1 MKVFTCVLAVVLATT
16 WLGMCSANSR
26 HYGQNPWVSN
36 GMGGHMYNP
45 NAGVNSYSFSN
56 PSGGVNSNSF
66 SNSFRRRTYGQN
78 PWVSNGMGGH
88 MYNHNAGVNSYSFS
102 NPSGGVNSNS
112 FSNSFRRLRRR
123 SIAEE

>member
-16 WLGMCSANSR
+16 SLGVCSANSFR
-26 HYGQNPWVSN
+26 RRAYGQNPWVSN

-56 PSGGVNSNSF
+56 PSSGVNSNSF
-66 SNSFRRRTYGQN
+66 SR
-78 PWVSNGMGGH
+78 
-88 MYNHNAGVNSYSFS
+88 
-102 NPSGGVNSNS
+102 
-112 FSNSFRRLRRR
+112 SFRRLRRK